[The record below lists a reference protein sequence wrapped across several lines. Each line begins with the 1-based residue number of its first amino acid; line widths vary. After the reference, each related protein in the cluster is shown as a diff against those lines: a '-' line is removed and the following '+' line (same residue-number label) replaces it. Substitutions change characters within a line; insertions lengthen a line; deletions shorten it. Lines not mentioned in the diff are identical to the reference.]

1 MKITSIILSAM
12 IGLSLASCHDD
23 LNTKPY
29 DTFDAD
35 EVFSSKENAE
45 MFVNGLYYILK
56 DKLSP

>member
-35 EVFSSKENAE
+35 EVFFIERKCRN
-45 MFVNGLYYILK
+45 VRQWVILYIERQAVA
-56 DKLSP
+56 

>member
-35 EVFSSKENAE
+35 EVFHRKKMQKCSS
-45 MFVNGLYYILK
+45 MGYIIY
-56 DKLSP
+56 